1 MARGGSDV
9 VEFARNRVW
18 RGGGF
23 LKLPFAHY
31 FSLLVLFLCS
41 FFPLTLQELIGLSAS
56 SGVFLEVAVTL
67 WLLVPAKTT
76 YLYLSTGEHF
86 SPNWG
91 SSSKHHRFQVSVSI
105 KYVCTYSLITYLPYF
120 QSPYPI
126 FLLLSSPSLIF
137 SPLPPPLFSL
147 LTLLGYSSLH
157 KSPQTKNEQMEM
169 EANPLSNVYIPLLRF
184 LVYLTGKAL
193 RAEAHDNL

>member
-1 MARGGSDV
+1 MEDGVLARGGSDV

-137 SPLPPPLFSL
+137 SPLPPPLFFTYSL
-147 LTLLGYSSLH
+147 WLFLSSQITTDEKRTNGDGSKPTFQRIYTPSTVPCLLNRQGLT
-157 KSPQTKNEQMEM
+157 
-169 EANPLSNVYIPLLRF
+169 R
-184 LVYLTGKAL
+184 
-193 RAEAHDNL
+193 